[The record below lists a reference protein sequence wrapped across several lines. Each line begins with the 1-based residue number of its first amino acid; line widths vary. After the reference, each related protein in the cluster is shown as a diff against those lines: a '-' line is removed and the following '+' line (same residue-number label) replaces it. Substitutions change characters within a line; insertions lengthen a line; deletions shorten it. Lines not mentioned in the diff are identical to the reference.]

1 MTLEAKLIASPFFV
15 FDKCLII
22 LKDQKRIIDE
32 KDINS
37 GNR

>member
-22 LKDQKRIIDE
+22 LIDE
-32 KDINS
+32 KNINT